1 MYKFNLEPLL
11 NHRRY
16 QEEILQKELAHY
28 KKRLAAEKQKLRD
41 IKKKRRKYLRQLQHK
56 QKASRPVSEIKLY
69 LDFVDRL
76 SEDLEAQNQRVVK
89 AERRFNRKR
98 QDLVVAMKRRKT
110 LEKLKE
116 NGWRAHQHKILKKE
130 REFMDE
136 VSTHQFLLKK

>member
-16 QEEILQKELAHY
+16 QEEILQKELAHL
-28 KKRLAAEKQKLRD
+28 KKRLTAEKQKLRD

-56 QKASRPVSEIKLY
+56 QKESRPVSEIKLY

-98 QDLVVAMKRRKT
+98 QDLVLAMKRRKT

-116 NGWRAHQHKILKKE
+116 NGWQAHQHKILKKE